1 MKIKNT
7 YKNLWDVAKKVIT
20 EKYTSQTL
28 PPYQKR
34 ERSQINGLNLYFKK
48 LEKKQKQT
56 KKVNPK

>member
-48 LEKKQKQT
+48 LEKNKNKQKR
-56 KKVNPK
+56 